1 MKYQFL
7 FWLSSQRFPLR
18 PRHDGSKSL
27 HTNYKKGTVMIV
39 RSIESKNYLN
49 FLNRIKEVH
58 LSPLFCDLS
67 SAEEKLLNMLAPS
80 WTSGTKITVL
90 KAMGLDPDISHS
102 TSHRLL
108 KSLRLKGYISLLS
121 EERDTRVKYVEPS
134 EKTEQF
140 FTQLGQCLRR
150 ALKPQAEVALTS

>member
-1 MKYQFL
+1 MGLK
-7 FWLSSQRFPLR
+7 SFPSN
-18 PRHDGSKSL
+18 DKQEAI
-27 HTNYKKGTVMIV
+27 MIV
-39 RSIESKNYLN
+39 RTIESKNYLN
-49 FLNRIKEVH
+49 YHTRVKEVH
-58 LSPLFCDLS
+58 LSPLYCELN

-80 WTSGTKITVL
+80 WSSDTKITVL

-108 KSLRLKGYISLLS
+108 KSLRLKGFITLLS

-150 ALKPQAEVALTS
+150 AVKPQAEVALTS

>member
-1 MKYQFL
+1 MG
-7 FWLSSQRFPLR
+7 QRAFMPA
-18 PRHDGSKSL
+18 
-27 HTNYKKGTVMIV
+27 TNRGFTMLV
-39 RSIESKNYLN
+39 RTIESKNYLN
-49 FLNRIKEVH
+49 FLARVKEVR
-58 LSPLFCDLS
+58 LSAQYCELNS
-67 SAEEKLLNMLAPS
+67 TEEKLLNLLVPS
-80 WTSGTKITVL
+80 WTSDTKITVL

-108 KSLRLKGYISLLS
+108 KSLRLKGFITLLS

-150 ALKPQAEVALTS
+150 TVKPQAEVALTS

>member
-1 MKYQFL
+1 
-7 FWLSSQRFPLR
+7 
-18 PRHDGSKSL
+18 
-27 HTNYKKGTVMIV
+27 MIV
-39 RSIESKNYLN
+39 RTIESKNYLN

-67 SAEEKLLNMLAPS
+67 STEEKLLNMLAPS

-90 KAMGLDPDISHS
+90 KAMGLNPDISHS

-108 KSLRLKGYISLLS
+108 KSLRLKGFITLES

-150 ALKPQAEVALTS
+150 ALKPQPEVALIS

>member
-1 MKYQFL
+1 MG
-7 FWLSSQRFPLR
+7 QRAFMPA
-18 PRHDGSKSL
+18 
-27 HTNYKKGTVMIV
+27 TNGGFTMLV
-39 RSIESKNYLN
+39 RTIESKNYLN
-49 FLNRIKEVH
+49 FLTRVKEVH
-58 LSPLFCDLS
+58 LSPLFCELN

-80 WTSGTKITVL
+80 WSSDTKITVL

-108 KSLRLKGYISLLS
+108 KSLRLKGFITLLS

-150 ALKPQAEVALTS
+150 AVKPQAEVALSS

>member
-1 MKYQFL
+1 
-7 FWLSSQRFPLR
+7 
-18 PRHDGSKSL
+18 
-27 HTNYKKGTVMIV
+27 MIV
-39 RSIESKNYLN
+39 RTIESKNYLN
-49 FLNRIKEVH
+49 FLTRVKEVH
-58 LSPLFCDLS
+58 LSPLFCELN

-80 WTSGTKITVL
+80 CSSDTKITVL

-108 KSLRLKGYISLLS
+108 KSLRLKGFITLLS

-140 FTQLGQCLRR
+140 FTQLGLCLRR
-150 ALKPQAEVALTS
+150 TVKPQAEVALTS

>member
-1 MKYQFL
+1 L
-7 FWLSSQRFPLR
+7 C
-18 PRHDGSKSL
+18 
-27 HTNYKKGTVMIV
+27 
-39 RSIESKNYLN
+39 
-49 FLNRIKEVH
+49 
-58 LSPLFCDLS
+58 PLFCELN

-80 WTSGTKITVL
+80 WSSDTKITVL

-108 KSLRLKGYISLLS
+108 KSLRLKGFITLLS

-140 FTQLGQCLRR
+140 FTQLGLCLRR
-150 ALKPQAEVALTS
+150 TVKPQAEVALTS